1 MFRLRGEHG
10 DGRAGTSGRT
20 DAGSQNVES
29 GCVPESCEDHL
40 KMYGKRPERRY
51 PNAAAVI
58 SDLRRAL
65 LNDDDPTI
73 GAVKEEDHSSDTIVI
88 SPKELN
94 LIKTRSGGT
103 DPGVK
108 SR

>member
-1 MFRLRGEHG
+1 MFEMVTGHVPFEGGQHG

-29 GCVPESCEDHL
+29 DVSPSLARIIL
-40 KMYGKRPERRY
+40 KCTEKRPERRY

-73 GAVKEEDHSSDTIVI
+73 GAVKEEDHSPIPS
-88 SPKELN
+88 SSAQKN
-94 LIKTRSGGT
+94 
-103 DPGVK
+103 
-108 SR
+108 